1 MRKLWKKNKNK
12 YKFKMLSV
20 KYAQMVTTQKIIL
33 LFFVQC
39 AISVCIKDALV
50 WLRFQ
55 LIVGYAKFVLLSV
68 QLVSMFLVLSV
79 M

>member
-1 MRKLWKKNKNK
+1 MRKSWKKNKNK

-79 M
+79 T

>member
-1 MRKLWKKNKNK
+1 MRKSWKKNKNK